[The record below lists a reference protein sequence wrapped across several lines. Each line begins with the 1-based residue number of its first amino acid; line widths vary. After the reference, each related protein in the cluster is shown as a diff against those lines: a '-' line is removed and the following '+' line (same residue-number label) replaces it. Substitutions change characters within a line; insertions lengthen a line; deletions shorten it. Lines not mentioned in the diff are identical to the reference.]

1 MEWVYGD
8 YRVSTDKTLLSL
20 DTIYRFLKASYWANE
35 RSYETMRKSIANS
48 LCFGLYQGKELI
60 GFARVVTDYATF
72 FWLCDVFV
80 NPIYRDQG
88 LGKLLIGCVVQAS
101 ELQGLR
107 GMLATRDAH
116 KLYALFGFQTPNDP
130 RWFMVRPADS
140 PAVKMPYQG
149 EVLP

>member
-20 DTIYRFLKASYWANE
+20 ETIHRFLKASYWANE

-48 LCFGLYQGKELI
+48 LCFGLYHMDEMI

-72 FWLCDVFV
+72 FWLCDVFID
-80 NPIYRDQG
+80 PAERDQG
-88 LGKLLIGCVVQAS
+88 LGKFLIGCVVQAP

-116 KLYALFGFQTPNDP
+116 RFYTLFGFQAPHDP
-130 RWFMVRPADS
+130 RWYMVRPADS
-140 PAVKMPYQG
+140 PAVRIPFKGKVMP
-149 EVLP
+149 